1 MNEADQVRAHIHV
14 SGLVQGVYFRYS
26 TREEARKL
34 GVHGWVRN
42 TDDERV
48 EAVFEGPRA
57 AVEQMIKWCHQGP
70 PAARVE
76 DVVVTWEAPTG
87 EESGFYTRH

>member
-1 MNEADQVRAHIHV
+1 MNVEDQVRAHVYV

-70 PAARVE
+70 RGARVE
-76 DVVVTWEAPTG
+76 NVAITWEIPTG
-87 EESGFYTRH
+87 EYTSFDTRR

>member
-1 MNEADQVRAHIHV
+1 MDQADQARAHVYV

-48 EAVFEGPRA
+48 EAVFEGSRA
-57 AVEQMIKWCHQGP
+57 AVEQMIKWCHEGP
-70 PAARVE
+70 RGARVE
-76 DVVVTWEAPTG
+76 DVAVRWEAPIG
-87 EESGFYTRH
+87 EEREFDTRY

>member
-1 MNEADQVRAHIHV
+1 MNEAEQTRAHVHI

-34 GVHGWVRN
+34 SVHGWVRN
-42 TDDERV
+42 TDDGRV
-48 EAVFEGPRA
+48 EAVFEGSRA

-70 PAARVE
+70 RGARVE
-76 DVVVTWEAPTG
+76 DVAVRWETPTG
-87 EESGFYTRH
+87 KERGFDTRH